1 MTEPVAPAEAS
12 PDPRDPTPSG
22 PESGRPLPKSLFRYA
37 WDDYKL
43 QQVAVCLVSALVF
56 PLTMVPLELQR
67 RIINEALGGRDLQ
80 LLFILGGIYMATVVV
95 QGALKFGMQ
104 LIRGA
109 ITENAIRRLRR
120 KIYRSNADEDGVSH
134 GAAVSMMAAET
145 ERVGG
150 FVGESLSVPVLQAG
164 ILVSVLGYMLYV
176 QPLVATVSLV
186 FFIPRLIATPLV
198 QRAVNRRA
206 GQRIQMIRQ
215 LGEQTVEDGDDEHG
229 FEHRLNAVYRNRMS
243 IYRLKFG
250 LKAFNNLM
258 NHLAPISVLVFG
270 GYLALEGQT
279 TIGVLVAFVSG
290 FERMADPSRQLIN
303 FYRQASETRIKYRML
318 AERIR

>member
-1 MTEPVAPAEAS
+1 
-12 PDPRDPTPSG
+12 
-22 PESGRPLPKSLFRYA
+22 
-37 WDDYKL
+37 
-43 QQVAVCLVSALVF
+43 
-56 PLTMVPLELQR
+56 
-67 RIINEALGGRDLQ
+67 
-80 LLFILGGIYMATVVV
+80 
-95 QGALKFGMQ
+95 MQ

-120 KIYRSNADEDGVSH
+120 RIYQNNNAEGSGAGQ

-150 FVGESLSVPVLQAG
+150 FVGESFSVPLLQAG
-164 ILVSVLGYMLYV
+164 VLVSVLGYMFV
-176 QPLVATVSLV
+176 VEPLVAAVSLA
-186 FFIPRLIATPLV
+186 FFIPRLVVTPLV

-206 GQRIQMIRQ
+206 GQRISMIREI
-215 LGEQTVEDGDDEHG
+215 GDRTVEDGDTDRD
-229 FEHRLNAVYRNRMS
+229 FEHRLGDILRNRMS

-250 LKAFNNLM
+250 LKFFNNLM
-258 NHLAPISVLVFG
+258 NHLAPIAVLVFG

-318 AERIR
+318 ADRLR